1 MTLEESK
8 EELKQLKED
17 LHGNGFVYGDFD
29 KVIAIDTVLNYIE
42 NESIPKEKVREKM
55 NSYDDIICYAGTEEG
70 MAELKQEEYDE
81 AFYGNKALQEL
92 LGE

>member
-42 NESIPKEKVREKM
+42 NESISKEKIKK
-55 NSYDDIICYAGTEEG
+55 IIYPTPENYVPIEVQTSD
-70 MAELKQEEYDE
+70 MYSK
-81 AFYGNKALQEL
+81 LQEL
-92 LGE
+92 LEK